1 MAKIT
6 AMRGNDQ
13 GMFAMNA
20 GARRSETESR
30 TERNAG
36 KKKGNAVFAGDL
48 NMEQDSILAKK
59 QKAQRE
65 ALKMLKDVFKEDL
78 RSDEEQKAR
87 ELHVEDMK
95 QENEELKSQLK
106 DIEEMRK
113 NLAEQYGETPDSE
126 EQQKMERM
134 LDAAKEDIEGRM
146 ADNQKNITMETDTIK
161 DTDMA
166 RLKKHPMKDAA
177 MDAKKHLETARKE
190 MIGSLYDEAREHIDE
205 KTEEA
210 KKEQK
215 EKSEEKKQEEKEE
228 AIRKAKEIERELL
241 IQKGQ
246 ENAQERISEQTAKE
260 KARSQVSLQ
269 NQIDGDVLDSIHD
282 GVKSTT
288 EVEQEIKDLLEKMR
302 LLQEDLKGAA
312 VDDLA

>member
-6 AMRGNDQ
+6 AIRENDQ
-13 GMFAMNA
+13 GMFAVNT
-20 GARRSETESR
+20 GARRSEIENR

-36 KKKGNAVFAGDL
+36 KKNGNTIFAGDL

-106 DIEEMRK
+106 DIEEMRR
-113 NLAEQYGETPDSE
+113 NLAEQYRETPDSA
-126 EQQKMERM
+126 EQQKMESI
-134 LDAAKEDIEGRM
+134 LDDAEKELESRM
-146 ADNQKNITMETDTIK
+146 ADNERDITIEVDTIRN
-161 DTDMA
+161 TDMA

-177 MDAKKHLETARKE
+177 KDAEEHLEAARKD
-190 MIGSLYDEAREHIDE
+190 MIGALYNEAKEHMDE

-210 KKEQK
+210 KEL
-215 EKSEEKKQEEKEE
+215 
-228 AIRKAKEIERELL
+228 ERELL

-246 ENAQERISEQTAKE
+246 ENAQERKIEQTARKT
-260 KARSQVSLQ
+260 ARSQVSLQ
-269 NQIDGDVLDSIHD
+269 NQIDGDILDSIHD
-282 GVKSTT
+282 GAKGTI

-312 VDDLA
+312 VDDKV

>member
-6 AMRGNDQ
+6 AIRGNDQ
-13 GMFAMNA
+13 GMFAVNA
-20 GARRSETESR
+20 GARRSEIENR

-36 KKKGNAVFAGDL
+36 KKKGNTIFAGDL

-106 DIEEMRK
+106 DIEEMRR
-113 NLAEQYGETPDSE
+113 NLAEQYRETPDSE
-126 EQQKMERM
+126 EQQKMESI
-134 LDAAKEDIEGRM
+134 LDDAEKELESRM
-146 ADNQKNITMETDTIK
+146 ADNERDITIEVDTIRN
-161 DTDMA
+161 TDMA

-177 MDAKKHLETARKE
+177 KDAEEHLEAARKD
-190 MIGSLYDEAREHIDE
+190 MIGALYNEAKEHMDE

-210 KKEQK
+210 KEEQK
-215 EKSEEKKQEEKEE
+215 QISEEKKQEEKEE
-228 AIRKAKEIERELL
+228 AVRKVKELEREFLV
-241 IQKGQ
+241 QKGQ
-246 ENAQERISEQTAKE
+246 ENAQERKIEQTARKT
-260 KARSQVSLQ
+260 ARSQVSLQ
-269 NQIDGDVLDSIHD
+269 NQIDGDILDSIHE
-282 GVKSTT
+282 GAKGTI
-288 EVEQEIKDLLEKMR
+288 EVAQEIKDLLEKMR

-312 VDDLA
+312 VDDMV